1 MRKGFLLSLLSP
13 LLSLDILLQLTVI
26 QPFADFSDSSDS
38 KNREK
43 LFLRTYKKR
52 WFLCSQKLFQF
63 FPVLNVWFPKYCL
76 SWLRRKA
83 TGKATGRRRNV
94 GNGRALLGNGY
105 YRSEPTVIVHV
116 VGKIK
121 NSK

>member
-83 TGKATGRRRNV
+83 TGR
-94 GNGRALLGNGY
+94 RALLGNGY
-105 YRSEPTVIVHV
+105 YRSEPTVIGHV